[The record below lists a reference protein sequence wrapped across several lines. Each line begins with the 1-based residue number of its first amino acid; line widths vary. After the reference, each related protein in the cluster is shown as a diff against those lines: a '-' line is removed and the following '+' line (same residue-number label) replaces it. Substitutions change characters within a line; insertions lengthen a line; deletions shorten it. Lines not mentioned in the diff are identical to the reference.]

1 MIGGTALSFAPLL
14 PWPLLAALAVAI
26 ALVVGLGLWRRARGM
41 LWRGA
46 MLSLGLLA
54 LANPVV
60 IREERQPLDDV
71 VVLLADRS
79 PSQQIGDRAEQVDQ
93 AVRELRGNLEGLDD
107 LELVEATVGG
117 EGENGTELFKELATT
132 LAEIDRSRL
141 AGVLIV
147 SDGQVHDVPPDLARL
162 GIDAPL
168 HLLLTG
174 RHDEQDRRLLVQ
186 EMPSYG
192 MVGDPQEIMLRVD
205 HLPGEDRTDPVTVT
219 LRQDGEVRQQL
230 SVMPG
235 TLRAVPF
242 ELSRAGETVLELEAE
257 ELPGELTVLN
267 NRQAFFVHGVRDRL
281 RVLLVSGQPYPGLR
295 VWRNLL
301 KADPAVD
308 LVHFT
313 ILRPPEKQDGTPIR
327 ELALIAFPS
336 RELFEV
342 KLGEFDLVIFDRYS
356 RRGLLPLAYLDNVA
370 RYVEEGGALLEIA
383 GPEFAHPLSL
393 YRTPLAR
400 VLPARPSG
408 VVYDQGFTPTLTA
421 LGDRHPVTADLAG
434 PDQTAPDQTAPDQ
447 TGPNQTGPDQ
457 GAAGEDAPPWG
468 RWFRQI
474 DVEVSDAQVLMS
486 GAAERPLLVLD
497 RIGEGRVAQLLSDQP
512 WLWAR
517 GFEGGGPQGLLLRR
531 LVHWLMQ
538 EPELEE
544 EVLHAEPQGD
554 ALVIERRSLE
564 PLPSSVTLTSPS
576 GRTREVALQPV
587 EDGIARASVRV
598 EEAGL
603 YRVSDQ
609 DLDAYAAVRPIGAPE
624 LADMRATPDKLA
636 PLIEESGGSITWL
649 VDGGTPAVR
658 KVAQGRSLSGRN
670 WIGVHRNERYLV
682 TGAEQLSLLPAVLAL
697 LLLLGTLGLAWY
709 REGR

>member
-1 MIGGTALSFAPLL
+1 MIGGASLSFAPLL
-14 PWPLLAALAVAI
+14 PWPLLGLLAVVILAVI
-26 ALVVGLGLWRRARGM
+26 GFGLWRRARGI

-46 MLSLGLLA
+46 MLGLGLLA

-60 IREERQPLDDV
+60 IREERNPLDDI
-71 VVLLADRS
+71 VVLAVDRS
-79 PSQQIGDRAEQVDQ
+79 PSQQIGDRPGQVDQ
-93 AVRELRGNLEGLDD
+93 ALQELRGELDGLDD
-107 LELVEATVGG
+107 LELVETTARGDTGG
-117 EGENGTELFKELATT
+117 GTELFRDLGTT

-141 AGVLIV
+141 AGVLML
-147 SDGQVHDVPPDLARL
+147 SDGQIHDVPQSLERF
-162 GIDAPL
+162 GVDAPL

-174 RHDEQDRRLLVQ
+174 HPDERDRRLLVE

-192 MVGDPQEIMLRVD
+192 MVGDQQDIMLRVD
-205 HLPGEDRTDPVTVT
+205 DLPGSGSTEPVTVT
-219 LRQDGEVRQQL
+219 VRQDGEVRQQI

-235 TLRAVPF
+235 TRRAVPF
-242 ELSRAGETVLELEAE
+242 ELTRAGETVLEIEAAAS
-257 ELPGELTVLN
+257 PGELTTLN
-267 NRQAFFVHGVRDRL
+267 NRQAFFVQGVRDRL

-342 KLGEFDLVIFDRYS
+342 KLNEFDLVIFDRYS

-370 RYVEEGGALLEIA
+370 RYVEEGGALLEVA

-408 VVYDQGFTPTLTA
+408 VIYEQGFTPTLTD
-421 LGDRHPVTADLAG
+421 LGNRHPVTADLAG
-434 PDQTAPDQTAPDQ
+434 ADPAPDDGDEPA
-447 TGPNQTGPDQ
+447 
-457 GAAGEDAPPWG
+457 WG

-474 DVEVSDAQVLMS
+474 DVEVNGSQVVLS
-486 GAAERPLLVLD
+486 GAGERPLLVLD
-497 RIGEGRVAQLLSDQP
+497 RIGEGRVAQLLSDHQ

-544 EVLHAEPQGD
+544 EVLHAEPQD
-554 ALVIERRSLE
+554 DMLAIERRSLE
-564 PLPSSVTLTSPS
+564 PLPESVTVTAPS
-576 GRTREVALQPV
+576 GQVQQVTLEPAD
-587 EDGIARASVRV
+587 DGVARATLRA

-603 YRVSDQ
+603 YRVNDQ
-609 DLDAYAAVRPIGAPE
+609 DLTAYAAVRPIGARE
-624 LADMRATPDKLA
+624 LADMRATPERLA
-636 PLIEESGGSITWL
+636 PLVEESGGAVTWL
-649 VDGGTPAVR
+649 ADSGTPAVR
-658 KVAQGRSLSGRN
+658 KVARGRSLSGRD
-670 WIGVHRNERYLV
+670 WIGIHRNERYLV
-682 TGAEQLSLLPAVLAL
+682 TGATQLPLLPAVLAL
-697 LLLLGTLGLAWY
+697 MLLLGTLGLAWY

>member
-1 MIGGTALSFAPLL
+1 MTAGASLSFAPLL
-14 PWPLLAALAVAI
+14 PWLLLTLLALATVA
-26 ALVVGLGLWRRARGM
+26 VVSVGLWRRARGIV
-41 LWRGA
+41 WRGA
-46 MLSLGLLA
+46 MLALGLLA

-60 IREERQPLDDV
+60 IREQRQPLDDV
-71 VVLLADRS
+71 VVVLVDRS
-79 PSQQIGDRAEQVDQ
+79 PSQEIGDRPEQTGWALQ
-93 AVRELRGNLEGLDD
+93 ELRQSLDGLDH
-107 LELVEATVGG
+107 LEVVEASVRGDG
-117 EGENGTELFKELATT
+117 QGGTELFEELGDT

-147 SDGQVHDVPPDLARL
+147 SDGQVHDVPPDLTRL

-174 RHDEQDRRLLVQ
+174 QRDERDRRLLV
-186 EMPSYG
+186 EEIPSYG
-192 MVGDPQEIMLRVD
+192 MVGDPQEITLRVD
-205 HLPGEDRTDPVTVT
+205 HLPDEDPNEPVTVT
-219 LRQDGEVRQQL
+219 LRQNGEVRQQV

-235 TLRAVPF
+235 TRRALPF
-242 ELSRAGETVLELEAE
+242 ELTREGESVIEVDAEAM
-257 ELPGELTVLN
+257 PGELTTLN
-267 NRQAFFVHGVRDRL
+267 NRQVFFVHGVRDRL

-370 RYVEEGGALLEIA
+370 RYVEEGGALLEVA

-408 VVYDQGFTPTLTA
+408 VIYEQGFTPTLTD
-421 LGDRHPVTADLAG
+421 LGERHPVTADLVSS
-434 PDQTAPDQTAPDQ
+434 DETSE
-447 TGPNQTGPDQ
+447 
-457 GAAGEDAPPWG
+457 AGETPPWG

-474 DVEVSDAQVLMS
+474 DVEVNGSQVLMS
-486 GAAERPLLVLD
+486 GAGERPLLVLD
-497 RIGEGRVAQLLSDQP
+497 RIGEGRVAQLLSDQQ

-544 EVLHAEPQGD
+544 EVLHAEAQGRSL
-554 ALVIERRSLE
+554 AIERRSLE
-564 PLPSSVTLTSPS
+564 ALPDSVTLTTPS
-576 GRTREVALQPV
+576 GRIEEVPLEPAREGIGRALV
-587 EDGIARASVRV
+587 DAS
-598 EEAGL
+598 EAGL
-603 YRVSDQ
+603 YRITDR
-609 DLDAYAAVRPIGAPE
+609 DLNAYAAVRPIGARE
-624 LADMRATPDKLA
+624 LADMRASAEPLA
-636 PLIEESGGSITWL
+636 PLVEASGGAVTWL
-649 VDGGTPAVR
+649 ADRGAPAVR
-658 KVAQGRSLSGRN
+658 KVAHGRALAGRD
-670 WIGVHRNERYLV
+670 WLGIHRTDGYLV
-682 TGAEQLSLLPAVLAL
+682 TGATQQSLLPALLAL
-697 LLLLGTLGLAWY
+697 LLLLGTLGFAWY

>member
-1 MIGGTALSFAPLL
+1 MTSGTSLSFAPLL
-14 PWPLLAALAVAI
+14 PWPVLAALAVAI
-26 ALVVGLGLWRRARGM
+26 LAVVGFGLWRRARGIV
-41 LWRGA
+41 WRGA
-46 MLSLGLLA
+46 MLALGLVA

-60 IREERQPLDDV
+60 IREERQPLEDTA
-71 VVLLADRS
+71 VLLVDRS
-79 PSQQIGDRAEQVDQ
+79 PSQEIGDRPQQTDRAL
-93 AVRELRGNLEGLDD
+93 RELRQSLEGLDD
-107 LELVEATVGG
+107 LELVEATVRGDGQGG
-117 EGENGTELFKELATT
+117 TRLFEELGDT

-141 AGVLIV
+141 AGVLIL
-147 SDGQVHDVPPDLARL
+147 SDGQIHDVPPDLEGL

-174 RHDEQDRRLLVQ
+174 HPDEQDRRLLV
-186 EMPSYG
+186 EEVPSYG
-192 MVGDPQEIMLRVD
+192 MVGDPQEITLRVD
-205 HLPGEDRTDPVTVT
+205 HLPGQDASEPVTVT
-219 LRQDGEVRQQL
+219 LRQNGEVRQEL
-230 SVMPG
+230 SVQPG
-235 TLRAVPF
+235 TPRTVPF
-242 ELSRAGETVLELEAE
+242 ELSRAGKTVLEVEAE
-257 ELPGELTVLN
+257 ALPGELTTLN
-267 NRQAFFVHGVRDRL
+267 NRQVFFVNGVRDRL

-370 RYVEEGGALLEIA
+370 RYVEEGGALLEVA

-408 VVYDQGFTPTLTA
+408 VIYEEGFTPTLTD
-421 LGDRHPVTADLAG
+421 LGLRHPVTADLRSDPG
-434 PDQTAPDQTAPDQ
+434 SDD
-447 TGPNQTGPDQ
+447 
-457 GAAGEDAPPWG
+457 GESPPWG

-474 DVEVSDAQVLMS
+474 DVEVNGSQVLMS

-497 RIGEGRVAQLLSDQP
+497 RIGEGRVAQLLSDQQ

-544 EVLHAEPQGD
+544 EILRAEPQGD
-554 ALVIERRSLE
+554 AVAIERRSLE
-564 PLPSSVTLTSPS
+564 ELPEHVTVTTPS
-576 GRTREVALQPV
+576 GRTLEVPLEPAGEGIGRALV
-587 EDGIARASVRV
+587 DA

-603 YRVSDQ
+603 YRISD
-609 DLDAYAAVRPIGAPE
+609 DELFAFAAARPIGAQE
-624 LADMRATPDKLA
+624 LADMRATPDRLA
-636 PLIEESGGSITWL
+636 PLVEASGGAITWL
-649 VDGGTPAVR
+649 ADDGTPAIR
-658 KVAQGRSLSGRN
+658 KVSRGRTLAGRG
-670 WIGVHRNERYLV
+670 WLGIHRTEGYLV
-682 TGAEQLSLLPAVLAL
+682 TGATQQSLLPALLAL
-697 LLLLGTLGLAWY
+697 LLLLGTLGFAWY